1 MPLKELKWSLSRMD
15 KSELEKL
22 NAMGRSALHFAAR
35 WVVKYFGFVVFFLTA
50 ISIVKCF
57 QFQVQ
62 QSWACGVFAWTWDGG
77 RCSGGGRHDRSSL
90 CFQVGLLISIVVV
103 LYVWWF
109 SHSRYARTEYI
120 RVDLG
125 GGCSASVKN
134 STQVHIQKQRC
145 ELICDY

>member
-1 MPLKELKWSLSRMD
+1 MPLKELKWSLSRMN

-35 WVVKYFGFVVFFLTA
+35 WVVMYFFFFTA
-50 ISIVKCF
+50 ISVVKCF

-62 QSWACGVFAWTWDGG
+62 QSWTCGVFAWTWDGG
-77 RCSGGGRHDRSSL
+77 WCSGGGRHDFSSL
-90 CFQVGLLISIVVV
+90 CFQVGLLISIDVV

-134 STQVHIQKQRC
+134 STQVHIQKQRF
-145 ELICDY
+145 ELICDF